1 MELVKVEATS
11 CQNTH
16 DKYVV
21 PSNLLSQVISC
32 LVEGDSNFLTS
43 IFKRFMKYD
52 DIRLYALKHMRYVM
66 VSDCIC
72 ASPCPYQQDNSQ

>member
-1 MELVKVEATS
+1 MELVKVEAIS

-43 IFKRFMKYD
+43 KFKRFMKYD
-52 DIRLYALKHMRYVM
+52 DIKLYTLKHMRYVM
-66 VSDCIC
+66 VNDSMCFTLSSS
-72 ASPCPYQQDNSQ
+72 AR